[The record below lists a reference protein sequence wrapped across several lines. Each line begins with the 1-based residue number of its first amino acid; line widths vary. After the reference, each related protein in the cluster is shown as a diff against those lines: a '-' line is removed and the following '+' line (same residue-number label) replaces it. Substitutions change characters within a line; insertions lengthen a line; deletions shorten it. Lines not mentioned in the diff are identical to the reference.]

1 MAIPKTCKAAY
12 LESAGQSA
20 SGTIT
25 FRTIKTPKPKPDEAL
40 VKVEACG
47 VCGSDV
53 HYYQHGRIGDF
64 VVRKPLILGHECAG
78 TVVAVGR
85 RARSVALGDR
95 VAVEAGHTCGQC
107 EHCRTGRYNLCPDV
121 VFLATPPVHGAF
133 VQYLA
138 HPASWLHKLP
148 DGVSFD
154 EGAMLEP
161 FNVGLYA
168 ARLAGVQPGSTVAVL
183 GSGPIGLTALQAAKA
198 SGATT
203 LIATDVV
210 PSRLRL
216 AKKLGATATINAAE
230 EDTVGAILA
239 LTDGKGADVVF
250 EAAGTVPTTQQS
262 VAAVT
267 RGGAIALIGLGP
279 QSHFEMPVMDI
290 ICKEVRLT
298 GQFRYANL
306 YPAAIEMVASG
317 AVDLRSMINRRYP
330 FADLADAMAAC
341 AKVDPKAIKTMIG
354 DF

>member
-1 MAIPKTCKAAY
+1 MAVPDRCQAAY
-12 LESAGQSA
+12 LDDV
-20 SGTIT
+20 GTIA
-25 FRTIKTPKPKPDEAL
+25 FRTIHTPTPKAHEAL
-40 VKVEACG
+40 VKIEACG

-85 RARSVALGDR
+85 RVTHVAPGDR

-107 EHCRTGRYNLCPDV
+107 DHCRTGRYNLCPDV
-121 VFLATPPVHGAF
+121 VFLATPPVDGAF

-148 DGVSFD
+148 DGVTFD

-168 ARLAGVQPGSTVAVL
+168 AQLAQVRPGDSVAVL
-183 GSGPIGLTALQAAKA
+183 GSGPIGLTALQAARA
-198 SGATT
+198 AGATT

-210 PSRLRL
+210 PARLRL
-216 AKKLGATATINAAE
+216 ATKLGATAVVNAKKDDA
-230 EDTVGAILA
+230 TAAILD
-239 LTDGKGADVVF
+239 LTGGEGAHVVF
-250 EAAGTVPTTQQS
+250 EAAGTVGTTQQA
-262 VAAVT
+262 VAAVR
-267 RGGAIALIGLGP
+267 RGGAIALIGMGA
-279 QSHFEMPVMDI
+279 QDRFEMPVTDL

-306 YPAAIEMVASG
+306 YPRAIELVASG
-317 AVDLRSMINRRYP
+317 AVDLKSMINRRYP
-330 FADLADAMAAC
+330 FADVPQAMAAC
-341 AKVDPKAIKTMIG
+341 AEGDPKAIKTLI
-354 DF
+354 DRFED